1 VAWDVT
7 GDGRMAVRS
16 SYGLNYDFPVGETW
30 FRLAAGPPFGNRT
43 RLSGV
48 SFDDPY
54 TVIGGNPHPIEI
66 GPDTQYPPFGAFG
79 AIDPDINSPRTQ
91 SWNVTLERQIGA
103 EWGASVSY
111 LGSYSD
117 RLWSLVTQNP
127 AVYMGQG
134 PCTIHG
140 VSYPVCTTNANLNQR
155 RVLYL
160 ENPLEG
166 QYIANLDM
174 LFDIGS
180 QSYRGVKFAFQ
191 RRSATG
197 ISLNGNYTLS
207 RCFGLDWADTG
218 GTSGGFENPDDPD
231 ADRGHCNADR
241 THIANFTV
249 GAQTPEFQSLLL
261 RALASNWRL
270 SGILNAR
277 SGSWLTVIQGQ
288 SSFNGVGG
296 NTGLRVD
303 QVSDDVYGD
312 KTMNN
317 YLNRAAFALPAP
329 GQFGTHQRNSIRGPG
344 FWKIDLAL
352 SRLFAFGTHNLEL
365 RIETFNLLNN
375 INWGNPVTN
384 LRAANFGRIQ
394 TMTGDPRIMQFGV
407 KYGF

>member
-1 VAWDVT
+1 
-7 GDGRMAVRS
+7 
-16 SYGLNYDFPVGETW
+16 
-30 FRLAAGPPFGNRT
+30 
-43 RLSGV
+43 
-48 SFDDPY
+48 
-54 TVIGGNPHPIEI
+54 
-66 GPDTQYPPFGAFG
+66 
-79 AIDPDINSPRTQ
+79 
-91 SWNVTLERQIGA
+91 
-103 EWGASVSY
+103 
-111 LGSYSD
+111 
-117 RLWSLVTQNP
+117 
-127 AVYMGQG
+127 MGTG

-160 ENPLEG
+160 ENPREG

-180 QSYRGVKFAFQ
+180 QSYRGLKLAFQ
-191 RRSATG
+191 RRAAGG

-218 GTSGGFENPDDPD
+218 GTSGGFENPADPD

-249 GAQTPEFQSLLL
+249 GAQTPDFDHAVV
-261 RALASNWRL
+261 RALASDWRV

-303 QVSDDVYGD
+303 QISDDVYGD
-312 KTMNN
+312 KTLDN
-317 YLNRAAFALPAP
+317 YLNRAAFALPAA
-329 GQFGTHQRNSIRGPG
+329 GTFGTHQRNSIRGPG
-344 FWKIDLAL
+344 FWKVDLAVT
-352 SRLFAFGTHNLEL
+352 RLFSLGTHTVEA

-375 INWGNPVTN
+375 INWGNPVVN
-384 LRAANFGRIQ
+384 FRSANFGRIQ
-394 TMTGDPRIMQFGV
+394 SMTGDPRIMQFGV